1 MDIIAIYIIFSKITM
16 KTVLTSRFFFF
27 ILGGDSTS
35 CGANVGYE
43 EMEYVW
49 SLVVLVR
56 ILNYRSLEGFAR
68 RIRTF
73 KHRCPSSRLDESKR
87 LFPELKFMK
96 ASCIV

>member
-1 MDIIAIYIIFSKITM
+1 MDIIAIYIIFSKVTM
-16 KTVLTSRFFFF
+16 KTVLTSLFFFFF

-68 RIRTF
+68 LSTGVPA
-73 KHRCPSSRLDESKR
+73 HVS
-87 LFPELKFMK
+87 MK
-96 ASCIV
+96 ANDFFQN

>member
-1 MDIIAIYIIFSKITM
+1 MDIIAIYIIFSKVTM
-16 KTVLTSRFFFF
+16 KTVLTSLFFF

-56 ILNYRSLEGFAR
+56 ILNYRSLDGFAR
-68 RIRTF
+68 LSTGVPA
-73 KHRCPSSRLDESKR
+73 HVS
-87 LFPELKFMK
+87 MK
-96 ASCIV
+96 ANDFFQN

>member
-16 KTVLTSRFFFF
+16 KTVLTSQFFFF

-49 SLVVLVR
+49 SFVVLVR
-56 ILNYRSLEGFAR
+56 ILNYRLLEGFAR
-68 RIRTF
+68 LSTGVPA
-73 KHRCPSSRLDESKR
+73 HVS
-87 LFPELKFMK
+87 MK
-96 ASCIV
+96 ANDFFRN